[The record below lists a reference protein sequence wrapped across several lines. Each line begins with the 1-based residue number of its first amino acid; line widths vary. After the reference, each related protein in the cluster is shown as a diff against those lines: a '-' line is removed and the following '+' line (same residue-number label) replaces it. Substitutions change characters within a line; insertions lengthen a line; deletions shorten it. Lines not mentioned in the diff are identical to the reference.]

1 MSNVLCMR
9 MIIHIKEFI
18 IRKYWI
24 FCIWICSKT
33 TRRNPSLM
41 KAASSPSSQ
50 IHFGKAVDIPMNRLS
65 RTGRF
70 ARWYLAL
77 GNVREAAIRAGC
89 PPDSAAEDGLQML
102 HSAGFRRAIA
112 RLAEQ
117 PPLPVKALV
126 TAGLTRLA
134 FGDANDAARLVFSGS
149 CDPDTLAGLDLFHV
163 TGMKIDKSGNVEI
176 RLADRLSAMVK
187 LLECAGDADAN
198 AASAALLRALQGAAP
213 LQEVDADDAESG
225 ELFP

>member
-1 MSNVLCMR
+1 MPKKCRLVPSADDGCFLSSSR
-9 MIIHIKEFI
+9 M
-18 IRKYWI
+18 
-24 FCIWICSKT
+24 
-33 TRRNPSLM
+33 
-41 KAASSPSSQ
+41 
-50 IHFGKAVDIPMNRLS
+50 HFRKAVDIIMNSSIS

-77 GNVREAAIRAGC
+77 GNIREAALRAGC

-102 HSAGFRRAIA
+102 HSPQCRRALA
-112 RLAEQ
+112 RLAKQ

-126 TAGLTRLA
+126 IAGLTRLA

-149 CDPDTLAGLDLFHV
+149 CDPDTLSGLDLFHV
-163 TGMKIDKSGNVEI
+163 TNMKIDKTGNVEI
-176 RLADRLSAMVK
+176 KLADRLSAMVR

-213 LQEVDADDAESG
+213 MREVDADDAEAGGLLS
-225 ELFP
+225 